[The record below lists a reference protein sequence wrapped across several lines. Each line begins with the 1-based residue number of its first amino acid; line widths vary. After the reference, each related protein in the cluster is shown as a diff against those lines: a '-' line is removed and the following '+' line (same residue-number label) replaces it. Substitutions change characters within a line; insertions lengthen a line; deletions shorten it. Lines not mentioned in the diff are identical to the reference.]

1 MGMTDPI
8 SDMLTR
14 IRNAQMVGRET
25 VDVPASKI
33 KQRIAEILVDEG
45 YVSEVTLHHAD
56 QPQRKTLRLALRYSD
71 HGPVIE
77 EIKRISKPGRRVYI
91 GKDNIPQVYKGLGVA
106 IMSTN
111 LGVISSREA
120 LKKGVGGEVLCT
132 VF

>member
-14 IRNAQMVGRET
+14 IRNAQLVGKDHVT
-25 VDVPASKI
+25 VPASRI
-33 KQRIAEILVDEG
+33 KHRIAEILVEEG
-45 YVSEVTLHHAD
+45 YISEVTLLKPD
-56 QPQRKTLRLALRYSD
+56 QPKEKTLRLTLKYSNNA
-71 HGPVIE
+71 PVIE
-77 EIKRISKPGRRVYI
+77 EIDRVSKPGRRVYV

-106 IMSTN
+106 ILSTN